1 MAFSGEPKIIIELPA
16 LFHYFRDW
24 HMVIVLA
31 LNLATDSRH
40 FIAVPCERRPLILA
54 SKRFVSRKILSHSSS
69 ARSSQ
74 DLVLWGDRRN
84 DVLWAA
90 MLRKFNL
97 DRCACR
103 LLGLDEHET
112 MCMRNDHLCHL
123 KSQLGSVQ
131 ARRLELGRSGR
142 STIAI

>member
-1 MAFSGEPKIIIELPA
+1 MAFGREPKIIIKLPTQ
-16 LFHYFRDW
+16 FDYFRGW
-24 HMVIVLA
+24 HMVTVLA
-31 LNLATDSRH
+31 RDLAKDSRH
-40 FIAVPCERRPLILA
+40 FIAVPCERRFLILA
-54 SKRFVSRKILSHSSS
+54 SKRFVSRKILSYPSSL
-69 ARSSQ
+69 RCSQ

-97 DRCACR
+97 NRCACR
-103 LLGLDEHET
+103 LPGLNEHET
-112 MCMRNDHLCHL
+112 MCVRNDHLCHL

-131 ARRLELGRSGR
+131 APRLELDRGER